1 MNEHVSQHYDASDIQ
16 VLEGL
21 EAVRKRPGMYIGTT
35 SSRGLHHLVWE
46 IVDNAIDEALAG
58 YCDDI
63 EIIINKDNSVTVKDD
78 GRGIPTGIHPKTGI
92 STVET
97 VYTVLHAGGKF
108 GGGGYKVSGGLHG
121 VGASVVNAL
130 SSWVEVTVY
139 QNGKVN
145 YIKFE
150 NGGHTVAPMKV
161 ISDCSIDR
169 TGTTVTFKPDP
180 EIFKETTVF
189 DYDILRQRVRELA
202 FLNKGLRIILC
213 DDRYDKKQVVSH
225 SNQRVD
231 SIPVKDSTEVLQHI
245 KKLPYAVAFDEAQ
258 FFDAGLIEIIERL
271 ANSGVRVI
279 VAGLDQDFRGNP
291 FGIMPELM
299 ARAEY
304 VTKLQGICMVC
315 GDPATRTQ
323 RLINGHPADYDD
335 PTILVS
341 ASEKYESRCRHC
353 HQVPHR
359 AYEK

>member
-1 MNEHVSQHYDASDIQ
+1 MDLKSKDGWLEVVCGCMFAGKTEELIRRINRIKYAKKDI
-16 VLEGL
+16 
-21 EAVRKRPGMYIGTT
+21 
-35 SSRGLHHLVWE
+35 
-46 IVDNAIDEALAG
+46 IV
-58 YCDDI
+58 
-63 EIIINKDNSVTVKDD
+63 
-78 GRGIPTGIHPKTGI
+78 
-92 STVET
+92 
-97 VYTVLHAGGKF
+97 
-108 GGGGYKVSGGLHG
+108 
-121 VGASVVNAL
+121 
-130 SSWVEVTVY
+130 
-139 QNGKVN
+139 
-145 YIKFE
+145 
-150 NGGHTVAPMKV
+150 
-161 ISDCSIDR
+161 
-169 TGTTVTFKPDP
+169 FKP
-180 EIFKETTVF
+180 
-189 DYDILRQRVRELA
+189 
-202 FLNKGLRIILC
+202 II

-258 FFDAGLIEIIERL
+258 FFDDGLIEIIERL